1 LTTKTFNSEAMK
13 KHLEEPVESF
23 KQMSERDL
31 EDNLFQFEFKDVVD
45 KEIVLA
51 NSPWSFDKKLV
62 VLKEFRGDS
71 QPSQV
76 NLAPF

>member
-1 LTTKTFNSEAMK
+1 
-13 KHLEEPVESF
+13 
-23 KQMSERDL
+23 MSERDL